1 MHSRIQHTTHT
12 RHSYTHTHAT
22 PLTHTTHT
30 HHSHTPHT
38 HHSHTPLTHTQV
50 YGYDRADGVG
60 RASDLVI
67 QGFIRFI
74 TMAAIPVV
82 ICAGVLY
89 VLVSE

>member
-22 PLTHTTHT
+22 PLTHTT
-30 HHSHTPHT
+30 HT